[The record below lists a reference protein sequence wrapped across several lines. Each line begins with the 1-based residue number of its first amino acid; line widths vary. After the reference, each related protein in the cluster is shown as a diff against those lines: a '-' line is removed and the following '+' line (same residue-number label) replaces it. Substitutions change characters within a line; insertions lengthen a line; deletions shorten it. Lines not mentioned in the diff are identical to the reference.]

1 MKMKQGHPVPS
12 PGGGQPPVPKPST
25 STRFTHQ
32 ELQSVLPAP
41 TKSGGRVE
49 YECPKCSRPHLQ
61 FFGVDSFKC
70 WGEKCDTS
78 EVAKILR
85 VKLAAKN
92 KARTPKKPPPGITLQ
107 QYAEQKRLPVE
118 FLKTEFGLYDTKYMG
133 DEAVAFVYDDGTLK
147 FRVGPASKYYFWKK
161 GKNPQKLPPNR
172 NATLERHVEEQD
184 AVDAVLIVGGD
195 ATEQTLWDR

>member
-1 MKMKQGHPVPS
+1 MKRKPEHHAHGR
-12 PGGGQPPVPKPST
+12 GGGNPPVPKPST

-41 TKSGGRVE
+41 TKSGGRGE

-78 EVAKILR
+78 EGAKILR
-85 VKLAAKN
+85 GKIAAKN
-92 KARTPKKPPPGITLQ
+92 KARTPKKTPPRITLQ

-118 FLKTEFGLYDTKYMG
+118 FLKT
-133 DEAVAFVYDDGTLK
+133 
-147 FRVGPASKYYFWKK
+147 
-161 GKNPQKLPPNR
+161 
-172 NATLERHVEEQD
+172 
-184 AVDAVLIVGGD
+184 
-195 ATEQTLWDR
+195 

>member
-1 MKMKQGHPVPS
+1 MKRKPEHHAHGR
-12 PGGGQPPVPKPST
+12 GGGNPPVPKPST

-78 EVAKILR
+78 EGAKILR
-85 VKLAAKN
+85 GKLAAKN
-92 KARTPKKPPPGITLQ
+92 RSEEHTSELQSRLQLVCRLLLGKK
-107 QYAEQKRLPVE
+107 
-118 FLKTEFGLYDTKYMG
+118 
-133 DEAVAFVYDDGTLK
+133 
-147 FRVGPASKYYFWKK
+147 
-161 GKNPQKLPPNR
+161 KN
-172 NATLERHVEEQD
+172 
-184 AVDAVLIVGGD
+184 D
-195 ATEQTLWDR
+195 AT